1 MQVHVRMAAR
11 DPDEPHRVATPLELF
26 LDLAFVVAVAQAASG
41 LHHGLVDG
49 HAGDAL
55 LAFPLVFFAIWWA
68 WMNFAWFGSAYD
80 NDDVLYRLAV
90 FVQMSGVLVL
100 AAGVPRAF
108 ADREFGVMT
117 IGYVIM
123 RLALVGQWL
132 RVALSYPADR
142 RTALRYAVGIS
153 ICQVGWVLRLFLPEA
168 WDLPTFFA
176 LAAAELAVPVW
187 AEAAGH
193 TSWHAHHM
201 AERYGLF
208 TIIVLGESVLAST
221 LAVQAAL
228 DADAAFA
235 DVALVVIGGLL
246 VVFALWWIYFDLP
259 SSPLVEEA
267 RRRFD
272 GDHPAIAFIWGYGHY
287 FVFAAVAATGAG
299 IAVAVDQATD
309 HSMLTDVQAGLAST
323 VPVAVFM
330 LAVWLLHYRAKAP
343 GPFRTYIP
351 PVAAALVVLASFTP
365 EPVLVTGL
373 LLAAL
378 VALSVAVS
386 HDDPLVATTSHAG
399 HPAEPAELASRRVG
413 P

>member
-1 MQVHVRMAAR
+1 MQVHVRMAPR
-11 DPDEPHRVATPLELF
+11 DPGEPHRVATPLELF

-90 FVQMSGVLVL
+90 FVQMAGVLVM
-100 AAGVPRAF
+100 AAGIPRSF
-108 ADREFGVMT
+108 DDRNFGVIT
-117 IGYVIM
+117 LGYVVM

-142 RTALRYAVGIS
+142 RTALRYAAGITA
-153 ICQVGWVLRLFLPEA
+153 CQVGWVLRVFLPGA
-168 WDLPTFFA
+168 WDLPTFLV
-176 LAAAELAVPVW
+176 LAAAELSVPAW

-228 DADAAFA
+228 DADASFA
-235 DVALVVIGGLL
+235 DVASVVIGGL
-246 VVFALWWIYFDLP
+246 VMVFALWWIYFDLP
-259 SSPLVEEA
+259 TGPLVEEA

-272 GDHPAIAFIWGYGHY
+272 GDHPAIAFLWGYGHY
-287 FVFAAVAATGAG
+287 VVFASVAATGAG

-309 HSMLTDVQAGLAST
+309 HSVLTDLQAGLAAT
-323 VPVAVFM
+323 VPVAVFV
-330 LAVWLLHYRAKAP
+330 LAVWVLHSRAKAP
-343 GPFRTYIP
+343 GPMRTYVP
-351 PVAAALVVLASFTP
+351 PVAAALVVLTSFTP
-365 EPVLVTGL
+365 EPVLATGL
-373 LLAAL
+373 LLVAV
-378 VALSVAVS
+378 VALGIVVS
-386 HDDPLVATTSHAG
+386 PVERGAAAEHA
-399 HPAEPAELASRRVG
+399 ADPAELGGRRVG